1 MSITIKGYK
10 RHGYTRSDG
19 THVKATHVATHKRVD
34 LGLPGHGPKTLPKI
48 SHPVEGYHT
57 TMKSTQRH
65 ALLDKVPKAKILKI
79 ARDLQLLA
87 NYTARS
93 QPQNAKKYKKD
104 ADYLFKKHH
113 RE

>member
-1 MSITIKGYK
+1 VLELKNNMSITIKGYK

-65 ALLDKVPKAKILKI
+65 AL
-79 ARDLQLLA
+79 A